1 MAIHKALISDTPFD
15 CRASLAMTNALI
27 SASLTA
33 ARPLKTD
40 RAGIQEFHGDDDVER
55 ETGSRTSCSPR
66 MIGHSP
72 DQRRNVRTPDR
83 PTRLPS
89 K

>member
-27 SASLTA
+27 SASLNA
-33 ARPLKTD
+33 ARPLQKD

-55 ETGSRTSCSPR
+55 E
-66 MIGHSP
+66 
-72 DQRRNVRTPDR
+72 N
-83 PTRLPS
+83 RLPHIMQPPDDRA
-89 K
+89 